1 MRQTFGAVLFG
12 AVFAESH
19 TIRDKL
25 ETIFDHVLAKSEKLD
40 KLI

>member
-1 MRQTFGAVLFG
+1 MKHTFTAVLFG
-12 AVFAESH
+12 VAFAEHQS
-19 TIRDKL
+19 IRDKL